1 MDLQQTFGAIDVYL
15 FDQLLKGR
23 LSRGMRVLDA
33 GCGGGRNLVYMLRE
47 GFDLWGVDA
56 SPEAI
61 GAVRDLGSVL
71 VAGYDVERFR
81 VSAIEELP
89 FPATSFDFVI
99 CNAVLHFAESEAQF
113 RAMLSAMAGALRPG
127 GIFFARLMTTHG
139 VEDLIEPRGGRR
151 FLLPGGV
158 EVFLADEGL
167 LREVT
172 GSIFRG
178 ELVDPLKST
187 IVHGARTMTT
197 WVVEK
202 GR

>member
-23 LSRGMRVLDA
+23 LSPGMRVLDA
-33 GCGGGRNLVYMLRE
+33 GCGGGRNLVYMLRQ
-47 GFDLWGVDA
+47 GFDLWGVDT

-61 GAVRDLGSVL
+61 GAVRDLASVL
-71 VAGYDVERFR
+71 AAGYDVERFQ
-81 VSAIEELP
+81 VAPIEELP
-89 FPATSFDFVI
+89 FPAASFDFVI
-99 CNAVLHFAESEAQF
+99 CNAVLHFAESEVQF
-113 RAMLSAMAGALRPG
+113 RAMLRSMSAALRPA

-139 VEDLIEPRGGRR
+139 VEDLIEPLGGRR
-151 FLLPGGV
+151 FLLPGGG
-158 EVFLADEGL
+158 EVFLSDEAL

-172 GSIFRG
+172 RSIFRG

-197 WVVEK
+197 WVVQK
-202 GR
+202 GG